1 MDATTEKQMRVVMAR
16 AHELATE
23 IARLPLPKQDRLGIA
38 VVASGQLVGGAA
50 ALLNHIARDK
60 GMPEFDLHEACE
72 AVMKLIAK
80 EMRTEH

>member
-1 MDATTEKQMRVVMAR
+1 MNADTEKQMLEVMAR
-16 AHELATE
+16 AHDLATE
-23 IARLPLPKQDRLGIA
+23 IARLPLSKQDRLGIA

-50 ALLNHIARDK
+50 ALLNHIAADK

-80 EMRTEH
+80 EIRIEH